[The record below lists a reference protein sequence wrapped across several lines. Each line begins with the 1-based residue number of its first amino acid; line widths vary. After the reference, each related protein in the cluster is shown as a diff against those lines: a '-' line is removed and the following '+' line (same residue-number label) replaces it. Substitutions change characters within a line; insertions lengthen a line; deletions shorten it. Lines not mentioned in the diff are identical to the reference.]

1 MKQAQQSGTPFF
13 FAGQDSHVGYDRLV
27 NEDYYGNFSTPAGE
41 LFVVA
46 DGLSGH
52 AGGGVASRLAV
63 SAFRDFLSSV
73 SGEPEEFLIQA
84 AARAD
89 QAVIAA
95 GEKYPELDGLGVSLV
110 ALLLRNNE
118 AWFIHVGD
126 SRLYLCSASGLR
138 RLTKDHTVGRAGDGP
153 GTEGRLL
160 TQSLGGFVDI
170 GSLRVGR
177 HTYRADDSFLLCT
190 QGLPLLATDAEI
202 RDILSLPY
210 TPQER
215 ARILLEVAVE
225 KGGAE
230 NITVQVV
237 SFKPGDDDE
246 DEPWPAGRV
255 RGPLCFLLGFG
266 CGLLAAGLGRWLWPG
281 YF

>member
-1 MKQAQQSGTPFF
+1 MKQAKQSGTPFF
-13 FAGQDSHVGYDRLV
+13 FVGQDSHVGYDRLI
-27 NEDYYGNFSTPAGE
+27 NEDYYGNFSTPSGE

-63 SAFRDFLSSV
+63 SAFRDFLSTG
-73 SGEPEEFLIQA
+73 SGEPEELLILA
-84 AARAD
+84 TARAD

-126 SRLYLCSASGLR
+126 SRLYLASASGLR
-138 RLTKDHTVGRAGDGP
+138 RLTKDHTVGRTDDGP
-153 GTEGRLL
+153 GSEGRLL

-170 GSLRVGR
+170 ESLRVGR

-190 QGLPLLATDAEI
+190 QGLPHLVNDGEI
-202 RDILSLPY
+202 KDILSLPY

-230 NITVQVV
+230 NITVQLV

-246 DEPWPAGRV
+246 DEPWSVGRG
-255 RGPLCFLLGFG
+255 RRLLYFFMGFG
-266 CGLLAAGLGRWLWPG
+266 GGVLATILFFWLRHG
-281 YF
+281 SL